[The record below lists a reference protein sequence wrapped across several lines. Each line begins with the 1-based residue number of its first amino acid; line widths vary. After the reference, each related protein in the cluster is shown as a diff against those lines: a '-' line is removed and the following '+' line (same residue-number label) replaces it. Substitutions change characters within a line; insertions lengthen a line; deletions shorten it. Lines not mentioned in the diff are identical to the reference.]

1 MNGELF
7 VNSDNT
13 TVETCEERFNVYLT
27 TSGLTDTAQK
37 KASFLYQIGSE
48 THVISKTLVKA
59 NDSEKYAETIKK
71 IL

>member
-27 TSGLTDTAQK
+27 TSGLTDTA
-37 KASFLYQIGSE
+37 
-48 THVISKTLVKA
+48 
-59 NDSEKYAETIKK
+59 
-71 IL
+71 